1 MFRNPFTKIGS
12 KNLRMLS
19 NNTFDDK
26 ASGLDALDVVRRNK
40 LEILEVE
47 TKAYVK
53 IHRCFS
59 VFLSYQYR
67 IFSYLIVSN
76 TTKKV
81 YLCIMKNQ
89 IHTLFIKI
97 DWLLIN
103 LISRIDRFDA

>member
-1 MFRNPFTKIGS
+1 
-12 KNLRMLS
+12 MLS
-19 NNTFDDK
+19 DNTFDDK
-26 ASGLDALDVVRRNK
+26 ASRQDALDVVRRNK

-53 IHRCFS
+53 IHRCLS

-81 YLCIMKNQ
+81 IFAL
-89 IHTLFIKI
+89 
-97 DWLLIN
+97 
-103 LISRIDRFDA
+103 